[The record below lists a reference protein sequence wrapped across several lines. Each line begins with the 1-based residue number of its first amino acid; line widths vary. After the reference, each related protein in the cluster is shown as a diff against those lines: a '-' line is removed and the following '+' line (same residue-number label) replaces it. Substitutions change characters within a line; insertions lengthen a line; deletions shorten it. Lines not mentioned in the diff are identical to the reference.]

1 VPDDEVGRIETLFA
15 AMHESSCGTKLP
27 IWNVRALVAIADIAG
42 LTGRRDRREQL
53 VDVGL

>member
-1 VPDDEVGRIETLFA
+1 VPADEVARIETLFA
-15 AMHESSCGTKLP
+15 ALHESSCGTKLP